1 MSSSYTWGARSW
13 LRATPETEWG
23 IFDSSASAVWLRLEG
38 DRPLTLQPR
47 AFVREI
53 AAADARGET
62 VDHVLARIEVTGSLI
77 TPLYPDQ
84 AGVLLPWGLS
94 PLAVGEPASYRLPS
108 MTLDVFDGQRSR
120 RFLGTR
126 VQTLSLKTS
135 AADPVVLMRFT
146 LQAGRVD
153 PVDPVVPEPLPSI
166 WPAGPPYGL
175 HDLQGGLLLGS
186 TLSRKGFNLVE
197 LVVENRIDPLFD
209 EEIHPGDLLYC
220 GRTVSLTLRQRDR
233 GNEPALDQTA
243 HETQTRVAPAKLI
256 FQRGGRSVE
265 IDLRGRCRI
274 TEIRAETPLHG
285 SKTRALQIRSDFD
298 PVTGDSLGLI
308 VV

>member
-1 MSSSYTWGARSW
+1 MSTSYTWGARSW
-13 LRATPETEWG
+13 LKATPEAEWG
-23 IFDSSASAVWLRLEG
+23 VFDPSASPIWLRLEG

-62 VDHVLARIEVTGSLI
+62 IDHVLARIEVTGTLT

-84 AGVLLPWGLS
+84 AGALLSWGLS
-94 PLAVGEPASYRLPS
+94 PLAVGEPATYRLPS
-108 MTLDVFDGQRSR
+108 MTLDVFDGHRAR

-126 VQTLSLKTS
+126 VQTFSLKTS
-135 AADPVVLMRFT
+135 AADPVVLTRLT

-153 PVDPVVPEPLPSI
+153 PVDLVVSEPSASV

-186 TLSRKGFNLVE
+186 PLSRKGFNLVE
-197 LVVENRIDPLFD
+197 LVVENRIDPVFD
-209 EEIHPGDLLYC
+209 EEIHAGDLLYC

-233 GNEPALDQTA
+233 GNEPAFDQTA

-265 IDLRGRCRI
+265 INLRSRCRI
-274 TEIRAETPLHG
+274 TEIRVETPLHG
-285 SKTRALQIRSDFD
+285 SKTRVLQIRSDFD
-298 PVTGDSLGLI
+298 PVAGDSLGWI
-308 VV
+308 VI